1 MCYSVISLMSNSA
14 QIPSLPSGP
23 MQQTSSPNP
32 ATPVN
37 VSMDYVMSPTTSG
50 YSSYGASPG
59 SEGITSP
66 YSSESPFE
74 TDFPQELKP
83 FEDPANAKL
92 LPGPPHHHR
101 GDHSPSTPNQMTMPF
116 TSSGTYPQFLN
127 DYDPMYSMPPSSSVA
142 GHGQVQGAPLT
153 AGPPHYCTDQRFVG
167 SEEMYGKPFGM
178 ISSTNFCYSNYPQGV
193 EGLAN
198 VPNHSLQHSLC
209 KVCGDTASG
218 NHFGVLSCEACKSF
232 FRRSIRANARYAC
245 RGNRTCAIEK
255 HTRNRC
261 QYCRLQK
268 CVNTGMRKE
277 GERGSVKSNCCE
289 CMSDS
294 FVFGLI
300 AFLCGISVFI
310 FIMFF
315 SPPSKTFYSC
325 PRGAHTTGCQA
336 SACQHTNSTR
346 IF

>member
-23 MQQTSSPNP
+23 MQQQTSSPAP
-32 ATPVN
+32 TTPVN

-59 SEGITSP
+59 SDGISSP

-83 FEDPANAKL
+83 FEDPSNAKL
-92 LPGPPHHHR
+92 LPHGHPHHS

-116 TSSGTYPQFLN
+116 SSSGGYPQFLN
-127 DYDPMYSMPPSSSVA
+127 DYDPMYSVPSSSSAVGAHAVA
-142 GHGQVQGAPLT
+142 QGAPLT

-167 SEEMYGKPFGM
+167 GAPEELYGKPFGM

-198 VPNHSLQHSLC
+198 APNHSLQHSLC

-268 CVNTGMRKE
+268 CMNTGMRKE
-277 GERGSVKSNCCE
+277 GKGGV
-289 CMSDS
+289 
-294 FVFGLI
+294 G
-300 AFLCGISVFI
+300 G
-310 FIMFF
+310 
-315 SPPSKTFYSC
+315 
-325 PRGAHTTGCQA
+325 
-336 SACQHTNSTR
+336 
-346 IF
+346 

>member
-23 MQQTSSPNP
+23 MQQQTSSPAP
-32 ATPVN
+32 TTPVN

-59 SEGITSP
+59 SDGISSP
-66 YSSESPFE
+66 YSCESPFE
-74 TDFPQELKP
+74 SEFPQELKP
-83 FEDPANAKL
+83 FEDPAVNAKIL
-92 LPGPPHHHR
+92 AHGGPHHHP

-116 TSSGTYPQFLN
+116 TSSAGYPQFLN
-127 DYDPMYSMPPSSSVA
+127 DYDPMYSMSPSSSVGA
-142 GHGQVQGAPLT
+142 HVSAQSGGAPLT
-153 AGPPHYCTDQRFVG
+153 AGPPHYCTDQRYPG
-167 SEEMYGKPFGM
+167 GEEMYGKPFGM

-268 CVNTGMRKE
+268 CMNTGMRKE
-277 GERGSVKSNCCE
+277 GERDCKESE
-289 CMSDS
+289 C
-294 FVFGLI
+294 
-300 AFLCGISVFI
+300 
-310 FIMFF
+310 
-315 SPPSKTFYSC
+315 K
-325 PRGAHTTGCQA
+325 
-336 SACQHTNSTR
+336 
-346 IF
+346 